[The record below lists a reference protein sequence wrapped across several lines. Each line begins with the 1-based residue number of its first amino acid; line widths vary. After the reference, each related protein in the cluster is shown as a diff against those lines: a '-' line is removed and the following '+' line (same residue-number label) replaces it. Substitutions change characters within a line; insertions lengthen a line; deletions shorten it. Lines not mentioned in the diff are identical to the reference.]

1 LFGRKIVHFDLI
13 VRNALVANLFS
24 TEIADVAILGGKVAA
39 IRVGLEGTAETEIDG
54 TDKVLVPGGIDPH
67 THFDTLSPDGSL
79 VSVDDYESGTRAA
92 AAGGITT
99 IVNYAFQLEGESMTA
114 ALDREMA
121 KAVGRSHVD
130 YGFHPILTDLRDGA
144 TLDEIA
150 QVVAAGYPSVK
161 IFTAY
166 DPFRVTDRESIR
178 VLAAAREAKALVNVH
193 PEDDGLTEY
202 LTEVHSQ
209 HPDESDSMLQ
219 SFRRSRPDDA
229 EALAIERIGI
239 YAKSVSCP
247 VYFVHLSSRAAV
259 ESVRQVREAGAQV
272 FTEVRPAYLFLEQ
285 SHYDLPNGNQ
295 YVCLPP
301 LRTTDDQSALWD
313 AMGAD
318 QIQTS
323 ASDHTTYRVAQKM
336 GPYDNFIDIPPGFAS
351 VQTGFGLLYSHGVA
365 TGRLTLSQFVGI
377 TSTNSAKIFGL
388 WPRKGQIA
396 VGADADLVLIDP
408 NRTMTLAQD
417 IMQSRSDYDPF
428 TGIEVTGWPETTIAR
443 GEIIYAD
450 GQIASSPGRGEW
462 QFRDITVG
470 DPSDPMTPTF
480 L

>member
-1 LFGRKIVHFDLI
+1 
-13 VRNALVANLFS
+13 
-24 TEIADVAILGGKVAA
+24 
-39 IRVGLEGTAETEIDG
+39 
-54 TDKVLVPGGIDPH
+54 
-67 THFDTLSPDGSL
+67 
-79 VSVDDYESGTRAA
+79 
-92 AAGGITT
+92 
-99 IVNYAFQLEGESMTA
+99 
-114 ALDREMA
+114 
-121 KAVGRSHVD
+121 
-130 YGFHPILTDLRDGA
+130 
-144 TLDEIA
+144 
-150 QVVAAGYPSVK
+150 
-161 IFTAY
+161 
-166 DPFRVTDRESIR
+166 
-178 VLAAAREAKALVNVH
+178 
-193 PEDDGLTEY
+193 
-202 LTEVHSQ
+202 
-209 HPDESDSMLQ
+209 
-219 SFRRSRPDDA
+219 
-229 EALAIERIGI
+229 
-239 YAKSVSCP
+239 
-247 VYFVHLSSRAAV
+247 
-259 ESVRQVREAGAQV
+259 
-272 FTEVRPAYLFLEQ
+272 
-285 SHYDLPNGNQ
+285 
-295 YVCLPP
+295 
-301 LRTTDDQSALWD
+301 
-313 AMGAD
+313 
-318 QIQTS
+318 
-323 ASDHTTYRVAQKM
+323 M